1 MPTSKGHNM
10 DKDNRKG
17 DAPSPSNLNP
27 LLNDAQRAGLRQLE
41 SFGWQLQFV
50 RHPLFQE
57 PVVVVVNP
65 EGREFGVLEDDGR
78 INMEAHIAFREKN

>member
-1 MPTSKGHNM
+1 M
-10 DKDNRKG
+10 DQDKRKG
-17 DAPSPSNLNP
+17 DEPIPRNLNKM
-27 LLNDAQRAGLRQLE
+27 LNDSQRAALTQLE
-41 SFGWQLQFV
+41 NFGWQLQFV

-78 INMEAHIAFREKN
+78 INMEAHIAFREKK